1 MMQIPLHSDWH
12 DTKLTLHLISQL
24 LGKIKLKLAPPEP
37 QWGHVSL
44 PLTVHGFTTGLL
56 FEGERTLQ
64 IDVDLL
70 SSCLVVHVEDQTDAI
85 PIEAG
90 KTIKSYHD
98 DVFNRLRTHGV
109 NVRINPKPQEMSFK
123 GLLDTDE
130 TPLAY
135 DATYARRG
143 LRLFQRAAHEQLTY
157 LSKLRCRKI
166 KPALFWGTFDVSS
179 LVIYP
184 IEHPFPEDKVIE
196 RVAFD
201 EQLIEFGFWL
211 GDDVTAR
218 PNYFVLPYPFLF
230 RPLPT
235 ERLKPDAAYYNAEKS
250 EFFLPLHEQTIGQVQ
265 AFLSTSFEIL
275 MDEMDWT
282 TRDHFFIPLKL
293 EEESGE

>member
-1 MMQIPLHSDWH
+1 MHIPLHSEWH

-44 PLTVHGFTTGLL
+44 PLTVQGFTTGLL
-56 FEGERTLQ
+56 FEGERALQ

-70 SSCLVVHVEDQTDAI
+70 TSCLVVHVEEQTDAI

-98 DVFNRLRTHGV
+98 DLFARLREHGV
-109 NVRINPKPQEMSFK
+109 HVNINPKPQEMAFK

-135 DATYARRG
+135 DATYARKG

-184 IEHPFPEDKVIE
+184 IEHPFPEDKIIE

-201 EQLIEFGFWL
+201 EQFVEFGFWL
-211 GDDVTAR
+211 GDDVTDR
-218 PNYFVLPYPFLF
+218 PSYFVLPYPFCSD
-230 RPLPT
+230 RYQ
-235 ERLKPDAAYYNAEKS
+235 RR
-250 EFFLPLHEQTIGQVQ
+250 H
-265 AFLSTSFEIL
+265 
-275 MDEMDWT
+275 
-282 TRDHFFIPLKL
+282 
-293 EEESGE
+293 

>member
-1 MMQIPLHSDWH
+1 MHIPLHSEWH

-44 PLTVHGFTTGLL
+44 PLAVQGFTTGLL
-56 FEGERTLQ
+56 FEGERALQ

-70 SSCLVVHVEDQTDAI
+70 TSCLVVHVEEQTDAI

-98 DVFNRLRTHGV
+98 DLFARLREHGIHV
-109 NVRINPKPQEMSFK
+109 NINPKPQEMAFK
-123 GLLDTDE
+123 RLLDTDE

-135 DATYARRG
+135 DATYARKG

-184 IEHPFPEDKVIE
+184 IEHPFPEDKIIE

-201 EQLIEFGFWL
+201 EQFVEFGFWL
-211 GDDVTAR
+211 GDDVTDR
-218 PNYFVLPYPFLF
+218 PSYFVLPYPFLF
-230 RPLPT
+230 RSLPT
-235 ERLKPDAAYYNAEKS
+235 ETLKPEAACYDAEKS
-250 EFFLPLHEQTIGQVQ
+250 EFFLQLDEATSDHVQ
-265 AFLSTSFEIL
+265 NFLSTSFDIL
-275 MDEMDWT
+275 IREMDWT
-282 TRDHFFIPLKL
+282 TRDHFFISLKL
-293 EEESGE
+293 DEESAE

>member
-24 LGKIKLKLAPPEP
+24 LGKIRLQLAPPEP

-44 PLTVHGFTTGLL
+44 PLTVNGFTTGLL
-56 FEGERTLQ
+56 FEGERALQ
-64 IDVDLL
+64 LDVDLL

-85 PIEAG
+85 PIEAR

-98 DVFNRLRTHGV
+98 DLFNRLRTHGV
-109 NVRINPKPQEMSFK
+109 DIRINPKPQEMTFQ

-135 DATYARRG
+135 DAAYARQG

-211 GDDVTAR
+211 GDDVTER
-218 PNYFVLPYPFLF
+218 PSYFVLPYPFMF

-235 ERLKPDAAYYNAEKS
+235 DTLKPEAAYYDAEKS
-250 EFFLPLHEQTIGQVQ
+250 EFFLPLDEGTSGEVQ
-265 AFLSTSFEIL
+265 AFLSTSFDIL

-282 TRDHFFIPLKL
+282 MRDHFFIPLKL

>member
-1 MMQIPLHSDWH
+1 MQIPLHSDWH

-24 LGKIKLKLAPPEP
+24 LGKIRLQLAPPEP

-44 PLTVHGFTTGLL
+44 PLTVNGFTTGLL
-56 FEGERTLQ
+56 FEGERALQ
-64 IDVDLL
+64 LDVDLL

-85 PIEAG
+85 LIEAG

-98 DVFNRLRTHGV
+98 DLFNRLRTHGV
-109 NVRINPKPQEMSFK
+109 DIRINPKPQEMTFQ

-135 DATYARRG
+135 DAAYARQG

-166 KPALFWGTFDVSS
+166 KPTLFWGTFDVSS

-211 GDDVTAR
+211 GDDVTER
-218 PNYFVLPYPFLF
+218 PSYFVLPYPFMF

-235 ERLKPDAAYYNAEKS
+235 DTLKPEAAYYDAEKS
-250 EFFLPLHEQTIGQVQ
+250 EFFLPLDEGTSGEVQ
-265 AFLSTSFEIL
+265 AFLSTSFDIL

-282 TRDHFFIPLKL
+282 MRDHFFIPLKL

>member
-1 MMQIPLHSDWH
+1 MQIPLHSDWH

-24 LGKIKLKLAPPEP
+24 LGKIRLQLAPPEP

-44 PLTVHGFTTGLL
+44 PLTVNGFTTGLL
-56 FEGERTLQ
+56 FEGERALQ
-64 IDVDLL
+64 LDVDLL

-85 PIEAG
+85 PIEAR

-98 DVFNRLRTHGV
+98 DLFNRLRTHGV
-109 NVRINPKPQEMSFK
+109 DIRINPKPQEMTFQ

-135 DATYARRG
+135 DAAYARQG

-211 GDDVTAR
+211 GDDVTER
-218 PNYFVLPYPFLF
+218 PSYFVLPYPFMF

-235 ERLKPDAAYYNAEKS
+235 DTLKPEAAYYDAEKS
-250 EFFLPLHEQTIGQVQ
+250 EFFLPLDEGTSGEVQ
-265 AFLSTSFEIL
+265 AFLSTSFDIL

-282 TRDHFFIPLKL
+282 MRDHFFIPLKL

>member
-1 MMQIPLHSDWH
+1 MHIPLHSEWH

-44 PLTVHGFTTGLL
+44 PLTVQGFTTGLL
-56 FEGERTLQ
+56 FEGERALQ

-70 SSCLVVHVEDQTDAI
+70 TSCLVVHVEEQKDAI

-98 DVFNRLRTHGV
+98 DLFARLREHGV
-109 NVRINPKPQEMSFK
+109 HVNINPKPQEMAFK

-135 DATYARRG
+135 DATYARKG

-184 IEHPFPEDKVIE
+184 IEHPFPEDKIIE

-201 EQLIEFGFWL
+201 EQFVEFGFWL
-211 GDDVTAR
+211 GDDVTDR
-218 PNYFVLPYPFLF
+218 PSYFVLPYPFLF
-230 RPLPT
+230 RSLPT
-235 ERLKPDAAYYNAEKS
+235 EKLKPDTAYYDAEKS
-250 EFFLPLHEQTIGQVQ
+250 EFFLPLDEATSGHVQ
-265 AFLSTSFEIL
+265 DFLSTSFDIL
-275 MDEMDWT
+275 MREMEWT

-293 EEESGE
+293 DEESAE

>member
-1 MMQIPLHSDWH
+1 MHIPLHSEWH

-44 PLTVHGFTTGLL
+44 PLTVQGFTTGLL
-56 FEGERTLQ
+56 FEGERALQ

-70 SSCLVVHVEDQTDAI
+70 TSCLVVHVEEQTDAI

-90 KTIKSYHD
+90 KTIKSYYD
-98 DVFNRLRTHGV
+98 DLFARLREHGV
-109 NVRINPKPQEMSFK
+109 HITINPKPQEMAFK

-130 TPLAY
+130 TPLDY
-135 DATYARRG
+135 DATYARKG

-184 IEHPFPEDKVIE
+184 IEHPFPEDKIIE

-201 EQLIEFGFWL
+201 EQFVEFGFWL
-211 GDDVTAR
+211 GDDVTDR
-218 PNYFVLPYPFLF
+218 PSYFVLPYPFLF
-230 RPLPT
+230 RSLPT
-235 ERLKPDAAYYNAEKS
+235 ETLKPEAGYYDAEKS
-250 EFFLPLHEQTIGQVQ
+250 EFFLPLDEATSGHVQ
-265 AFLSTSFEIL
+265 DFLSTSFDIL
-275 MDEMDWT
+275 MREMEWT

-293 EEESGE
+293 DEESAE

>member
-1 MMQIPLHSDWH
+1 MHILLHSEWH

-44 PLTVHGFTTGLL
+44 PLTVQGFTTGLL
-56 FEGERTLQ
+56 FEGERALQ

-70 SSCLVVHVEDQTDAI
+70 TSCLVVHIEEQTDAI

-98 DVFNRLRTHGV
+98 DLFARLREHGV
-109 NVRINPKPQEMSFK
+109 HITINPKPQEMAFK

-135 DATYARRG
+135 DATYARKG

-184 IEHPFPEDKVIE
+184 IEHPFPEDKIIE

-201 EQLIEFGFWL
+201 EQFVEFGFWL
-211 GDDVTAR
+211 GDDVTDR
-218 PNYFVLPYPFLF
+218 PSYFVLPYPFLF
-230 RPLPT
+230 RSLPT
-235 ERLKPDAAYYNAEKS
+235 ETLKPEAGYYDAEKS
-250 EFFLPLHEQTIGQVQ
+250 EFFLPLDEATSGHVQ
-265 AFLSTSFEIL
+265 DFLSTSFDIL
-275 MDEMDWT
+275 MREMEWT

-293 EEESGE
+293 DEESAE

>member
-1 MMQIPLHSDWH
+1 MHIPLHSEWD

-44 PLTVHGFTTGLL
+44 PLTVQGFTTGLL
-56 FEGERTLQ
+56 FEGERALQ

-70 SSCLVVHVEDQTDAI
+70 TSCLVVHVEEQTDAI

-90 KTIKSYHD
+90 KTIKSYYD
-98 DVFNRLRTHGV
+98 DLFARLREHGV
-109 NVRINPKPQEMSFK
+109 HVNINPKPQEMAFK

-135 DATYARRG
+135 DATYARKG

-157 LSKLRCRKI
+157 LSKLRCRNI

-179 LVIYP
+179 LVICP
-184 IEHPFPEDKVIE
+184 IEHPYPEDKVIE
-196 RVAFD
+196 RVAID

-211 GDDVTAR
+211 GDDVTDR
-218 PNYFVLPYPFLF
+218 PSYFVLPYPFSF

-235 ERLKPDAAYYNAEKS
+235 DTLKPEAAYYDAEKS
-250 EFFLPLHEQTIGQVQ
+250 EFFLPFDEATSGHVQ
-265 AFLSTSFEIL
+265 DFLSTSFDIL
-275 MDEMDWT
+275 MREMDWT

-293 EEESGE
+293 DEESAE